1 MHRILRAEMVKC
13 NRTILQL
20 ASEMGISEKTLRNKI
35 NGDTDFTL
43 PEAQTIRRL
52 LGTKL
57 TLDELF
63 EVEEKEHR
71 HDH

>member
-13 NRTILQL
+13 NRTVSQL
-20 ASEMGISEKTLRNKI
+20 ASEMGVSEKTLRNKI

-52 LGTKL
+52 LGTEL

-63 EVEEKEHR
+63 EVEERSE
-71 HDH
+71 

>member
-13 NRTILQL
+13 NRTVSQL
-20 ASEMGISEKTLRNKI
+20 ASEMGVSEKTLRNKI

-52 LGTKL
+52 LGTEL

-63 EVEEKEHR
+63 EVEERGK
-71 HDH
+71 